1 MQEKKKIG
9 IDLTQGSVAKVLLR
23 FMLPFLLASVLQT
36 LYSTVDMIVVG
47 QYVGSIGTVAVS
59 MGSKIA
65 NLFTMFSMAFSTAG
79 QIYVGQQIG
88 AGSRDDVNKTIGTLT
103 TMLLAISVTAAV
115 LVGVGNPFLLAIMNT
130 PE

>member
-1 MQEKKKIG
+1 MNKMLHNYNNAYESCFIVRLEENPCKKRKKIG

-88 AGSRDDVNKTIGTLT
+88 AVPG
-103 TMLLAISVTAAV
+103 M
-115 LVGVGNPFLLAIMNT
+115 M
-130 PE
+130 